1 MSSIRHSAA
10 RFLIFSLVYSIMG
23 SLGNKL
29 ILFQEQDGWLVIYS
43 LRFDRIYADFGA
55 FLAYFSTQIFVYTNL
70 DMFFAY
76 FSLRA

>member
-1 MSSIRHSAA
+1 
-10 RFLIFSLVYSIMG
+10 MG

-29 ILFQEQDGWLVIYS
+29 ILFQEQDGLLVIYS